1 MSSSTSHPDFSSPRS
16 STSLWLGI
24 VGPPLLYL
32 FDLQASYTLANRACN
47 SGSPVA
53 YAMTTLVAAL
63 LVVTIGGLS
72 WSRLQTLSSANLE
85 GAKEPDS
92 HRFLAVGGVG
102 FSLVWMN
109 MLTIMITGSSRA
121 TTRALRV

>member
-1 MSSSTSHPDFSSPRS
+1 
-16 STSLWLGI
+16 

-47 SGSPVA
+47 SGSHVV

-63 LVVTIGGLS
+63 LVVAIGGLS
-72 WSRLQTLSSANLE
+72 WSRLRTLSSANLE
-85 GAKEPDS
+85 GATEPDS

-102 FSLVWMN
+102 FSVFFFL
-109 MLTIMITGSSRA
+109 MIVSNFVPKFILG
-121 TTRALRV
+121 VCD